1 MKNNL
6 ISSRVVFIET
16 DKSNVKSYYAKSTTK
31 GKSTTE
37 KSSPNGGRGIVI
49 INKFLLQEDGFY
61 LLQEDG
67 SKLYL

>member
-1 MKNNL
+1 MKKNL
-6 ISSRVVFIET
+6 ISPRVVFLEI
-16 DKSNVKSYYAKSTTK
+16 DKSDVKSYYNKSRIKTKSTN
-31 GKSTTE
+31 E

-49 INKFLLQEDGFY
+49 INQFLLQEDGFY